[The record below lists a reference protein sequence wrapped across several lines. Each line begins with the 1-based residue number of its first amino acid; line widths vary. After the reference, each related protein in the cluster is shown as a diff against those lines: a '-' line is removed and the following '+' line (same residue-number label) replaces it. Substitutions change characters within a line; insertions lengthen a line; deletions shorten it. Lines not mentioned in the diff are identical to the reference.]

1 MTSTLQ
7 KPIIPYQTSRPNSA
21 SGSSVATAHRSGSRS
36 GSATRPL
43 PSALKPQH
51 SADNPVNFV
60 DLSKRGFSPDLR
72 RISPDARRSSA
83 LYMGSGNRHGV
94 DDGASNLN
102 RWSQSTGS
110 SNTSHKRRSSFSKR
124 LSGSFGS
131 FGGFGGNPSTTS
143 PNSRARKRSPPP
155 SVSSGMAAVSP
166 MPTNPPP
173 VLPPIAALS
182 SLSQAVDDADSP
194 STAGDRTPAVDVL
207 SPSMGA
213 TQDPDYFGERWKSGP
228 ASSRT
233 KRRSELPLSKANPP
247 SPLAL
252 GSSTSPGS
260 RLPESVYSPR
270 AASRLREE
278 RRRSQAAQKQ
288 RSRASTGAS
297 SRSNATTE
305 GESSA
310 SDHREHQG
318 RQHKRRAPS
327 QKALLSKALAKANHA
342 VVLDGKANIEGAIL
356 AYGDACTLLRQVMI
370 RSSGDDDRRK
380 LEAVVSQL
388 HKSCHLSCC

>member
-7 KPIIPYQTSRPNSA
+7 KPVMPRQISKPSSA
-21 SGSSVATAHRSGSRS
+21 SGAAPVTVQRPTSRS
-36 GSATRPL
+36 GSATRPIPTGL
-43 PSALKPQH
+43 RPQ
-51 SADNPVNFV
+51 NPVNNLAIPA
-60 DLSKRGFSPDLR
+60 DLSKRDMSPDLK
-72 RISPDARRSSA
+72 RISPDTKRRSSA
-83 LYMGSGNRHGV
+83 LYTGSGNRHGV
-94 DDGASNLN
+94 DDGVSNLN

-124 LSGSFGS
+124 LSGSFGT
-131 FGGFGGNPSTTS
+131 FGGFGGSPSAAST
-143 PNSRARKRSPPP
+143 NSKARKRSPAP
-155 SVSSGMAAVSP
+155 SVTSGMAAISP
-166 MPTNPPP
+166 MPTSPPP
-173 VLPPIAALS
+173 VLPPIVALS

-194 STAGDRTPAVDVL
+194 STAGGLTPGGDIL
-207 SPSMGA
+207 SPSPSA
-213 TQDPDYFGERWKSGP
+213 AQDPDYFGERWKSGSSSSRP
-228 ASSRT
+228 KRRSDLPSSRT
-233 KRRSELPLSKANPP
+233 NPP
-247 SPLAL
+247 SPLVF
-252 GSSTSPGS
+252 GSPTSSGS
-260 RLPESVYSPR
+260 KLPESVYSPR

-297 SRSNATTE
+297 SKSNATTE

-310 SDHREHQG
+310 SDHREYHG

-380 LEAVVSQL
+380 LEAVVS
-388 HKSCHLSCC
+388 